1 MKITRE
7 FLRAEGCCYY
17 QEEHGEER
25 VNALVPL
32 DGLSALE
39 VARLPISVEDR
50 IWALTHAG
58 ALPDRVR
65 WEWLRRLV
73 ERALRVDGRADPR
86 SQDIVPLLARLAEG
100 EIIPQ
105 SALDAASD
113 AAMDAASDAARAA
126 SAARAA
132 ARAAA
137 SAAAWAAWAASAASA
152 AASAAASDAA
162 WAASAASAAARA
174 ARDAAWAASAARAA
188 ARAASDAACDAAWA
202 ASAASDAARDAASD
216 AARAA
221 LDAEKSRQ
229 IEDLIELLSEEVRP

>member
-25 VNALVPL
+25 VNALVPR

-86 SQDIVPLLARLAEG
+86 SRDIVPLLARLAEG

-105 SALDAASD
+105 SALD
-113 AAMDAASDAARAA
+113 
-126 SAARAA
+126 
-132 ARAAA
+132 AA

-162 WAASAASAAARA
+162 SASAW
-174 ARDAAWAASAARAA
+174 AAWAASAARAA
-188 ARAASDAACDAAWA
+188 ARAAAWA
-202 ASAASDAARDAASD
+202 ASAARAAARAAAWAASDAASD
-216 AARAA
+216 AAWAAENAARAA
-221 LDAEKSRQ
+221 ARAASDAASDAERSRQ
-229 IEDLIELLSEEVRP
+229 IEDLIELLSEEVRS

>member
-25 VNALVPL
+25 VNALVPR

-86 SQDIVPLLARLAEG
+86 SRDIVPLLARLAEG

-105 SALDAASD
+105 SALD
-113 AAMDAASDAARAA
+113 
-126 SAARAA
+126 
-132 ARAAA
+132 AA

-162 WAASAASAAARA
+162 SASAW
-174 ARDAAWAASAARAA
+174 AAWAASAARAA
-188 ARAASDAACDAAWA
+188 ARAAAWA
-202 ASAASDAARDAASD
+202 ASAARAAARAAAWAASDAAWAAENAARAAARAASDAASD
-216 AARAA
+216 AER
-221 LDAEKSRQ
+221 SRQ
-229 IEDLIELLSEEVRP
+229 IEDLIELLSEEVRS

>member
-86 SQDIVPLLARLAEG
+86 SRDIVPLLARLAEG

-105 SALDAASD
+105 SALDAASAAAWAAASD
-113 AAMDAASDAARAA
+113 AAMDAARAAWDAARDAAWNAASAARNAARAA
-126 SAARAA
+126 AWAASWAAASAAARDAASAAAWDAASAAASAAARAA

-137 SAAAWAAWAASAASA
+137 W
-152 AASAAASDAA
+152 
-162 WAASAASAAARA
+162 
-174 ARDAAWAASAARAA
+174 
-188 ARAASDAACDAAWA
+188 
-202 ASAASDAARDAASD
+202 
-216 AARAA
+216 
-221 LDAEKSRQ
+221 DAERSRQ